1 MCASRARISLS
12 RLRTSMASS
21 CGRPL
26 RRGRNREELLHL
38 ARAADA
44 DTVAT
49 EIRVPLRYVLAT
61 VCITL
66 VSIIWYAAWSTV
78 GAGPAAVAYLGHA
91 ARRGGLLPRYHDAAG
106 HSRSGGRLR
115 GGRVPRRDVGDGT
128 GAARGDQQGYHLARP
143 MTATET
149 TRPLVAQR
157 DLAAAA

>member
-1 MCASRARISLS
+1 
-12 RLRTSMASS
+12 MASS

-66 VSIIWYAAWSTV
+66 VSIFWYAAWSAV
-78 GAGPAAVAYLGHA
+78 GGGPAAVVYLA
-91 ARRGGLLPRYHDAAG
+91 MP
-106 HSRSGGRLR
+106 
-115 GGRVPRRDVGDGT
+115 
-128 GAARGDQQGYHLARP
+128 
-143 MTATET
+143 
-149 TRPLVAQR
+149 
-157 DLAAAA
+157 LAAAVSFRDTTTLPAIPVPAVACVAAGFLVAMWAMGRAPLGVTSRDTTWPGR